1 MVPDTPVTLGDDVL
15 KVAEAVELV
24 PSYVFIR

>member
-1 MVPDTPVTLGDDVL
+1 MDPDIPVTLGEDVL

-24 PSYVFIR
+24 PSYVFMR